1 MGYHTATLPNLPST
15 ATPLQDHK
23 QRGEGRATQ
32 RSPMKESGVCHH
44 RLLRRQQSCCTPSVD
59 RCEVSESRPQ
69 PLRLFFLYS
78 SKTRSRDGLISS
90 FILFF
95 FVSKVVHGLKASLRG
110 SRLIASFTLEEIL
123 YHCFWWLFTS
133 FAVISKEN
141 SCLLSFKKK
150 KKHFWVKLGISR

>member
-59 RCEVSESRPQ
+59 RCEVSESRTQ

-95 FVSKVVHGLKASLRG
+95 FVSKVVHGLKTSLRG
-110 SRLIASFTLEEIL
+110 GRLIASFTLEEIL

-133 FAVISKEN
+133 CHFKRKQ
-141 SCLLSFKKK
+141 LLVCCDLKKK
-150 KKHFWVKLGISR
+150 KNISGLSSGISR